1 MTARIAA
8 RIRRIAA
15 RTLTLAAV
23 AAALLAAPAALAADV
38 TDIGFVDQA
47 SLASLPSFEAANR
60 QFSDYG
66 RKLQAQYIGRAR
78 HANSTQQAQLAQEF
92 QGRMAQEQQQLIG
105 PLLAKAQVAIASV
118 ASSKNL
124 SVIVDKRI
132 VVFGGT
138 DITGGVRDLLTSPG
152 DPVPP
157 ASTPAPSTVGY
168 VDQRAIDQLAKVKA
182 AQDDFAKF
190 KSDQEKAAQLKL
202 RAAKSD
208 ADRQAIFADYRKT
221 LDAKSEQV
229 IKPVVDETRSV
240 IADIAKKKGLMLV
253 IDRGN
258 IIYGGQDI
266 TSDVTAAFK

>member
-1 MTARIAA
+1 MINRLKSRGRTALAVAA
-8 RIRRIAA
+8 A
-15 RTLTLAAV
+15 TLAAV
-23 AAALLAAPAALAADV
+23 IAPAALAADV
-38 TDIGFVDQA
+38 TDIGFVDQGA
-47 SLASLPSFEAANR
+47 LAALPSFAAANR
-60 QFSDYG
+60 RFSDFG
-66 RKLQAQYIGRAR
+66 RKLQAEYIGRAR
-78 HANSTQQAQLAQEF
+78 RANSTQQAQLAQEF

-138 DITGGVRDLLTSPG
+138 DITGSVRDLLSSPG

-157 ASTPAPSTVGY
+157 ASTPAPSAVGF
-168 VDQRAIDQLAKVKA
+168 VDQRAIDELTKVKA

-190 KSDQEKAAQLKL
+190 KADQEKAAQVKLKS
-202 RAAKSD
+202 AKTD
-208 ADRQAIFADYRKT
+208 ADRQAIFTDYKKT
-221 LDAKSEQV
+221 LDTKSEAV
-229 IKPVVDETRSV
+229 IKPVVDQTRGV
-240 IADIAKKKGLMLV
+240 IGDIAKKKGLTLV